1 MNALRIQ
8 VGVQI
13 SIPTPTVRTKGE
25 ASNANAVSA
34 VSQSPS
40 STIAF
45 LQEFLSAAGVKDSLY
60 LQNEFFVIV
69 RLIYIVSIIV
79 IIIIKHL
86 IFLAK
91 LFEEV
96 LTRKIIQTSSSFFI
110 WDYYLFNSTLVE
122 NEKYITLFIKQGFQS
137 TVFVL
142 FTSELCCYPWQ
153 ILMNARVETLV
164 RNIPSASTLLVDTD
178 ALVSQVSSYIAENA
192 EVSLNLELSL

>member
-40 STIAF
+40 TTTAF

-69 RLIYIVSIIV
+69 RLIYIVSNIV

-91 LFEEV
+91 LFEVV
-96 LTRKIIQTSSSFFI
+96 LTRKIIQTPSSFFI

-122 NEKYITLFIKQGFQS
+122 NEEYITLFIKQGFQS

-142 FTSELCCYPWQ
+142 FTSKLCCYPWQ

-178 ALVSQVSSYIAENA
+178 ALVSQVSSYFVENA
-192 EVSLNLELSL
+192 EVSLNLQLSL